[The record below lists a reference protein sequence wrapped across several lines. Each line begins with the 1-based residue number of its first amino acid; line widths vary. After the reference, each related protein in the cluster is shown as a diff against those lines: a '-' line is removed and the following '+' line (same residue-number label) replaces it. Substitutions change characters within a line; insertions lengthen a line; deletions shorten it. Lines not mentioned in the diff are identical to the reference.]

1 MTGMIQFPCTSS
13 ISGYAAKFDSA
24 RDIANRNCSESEQFC
39 DYEGA
44 QEECGFLS

>member
-1 MTGMIQFPCTSS
+1 MTQIRCSFS
-13 ISGYAAKFDSA
+13 ITGYAAKFDSA

-44 QEECGFLS
+44 HEECGFLS